1 MLKILEETHGRLFE
15 LVRHYVASMFDSELF
30 SSRGQGRTV
39 AISAFALAIPAG
51 LVLLDPPYLGIGSR
65 PVSAEALRAA
75 AIAGN
80 LALINLVMVCT
91 GLLAVLQWQS
101 LFPSRRDY
109 LALAGLPVGAR
120 QIFAARWIANSIF
133 SAGLVI
139 ALNLLPGVLAPHQ
152 FTSGA
157 EGAPRPLVWMAAG
170 GLGCLTMFFCVVA
183 LEGLLLNLLPGR
195 WFARASG
202 YAQGALIA
210 MLLFAGL
217 FSWFISDWD
226 QAAASRLPAFA
237 WAPQVWFLGLEQR
250 MLGSSDGFVAA
261 MAQRALLGG
270 CAAPALAAILY
281 LLSYGRARRRLLESP
296 YADTGRLRAGS
307 LLGVLS
313 RDPRQQAIL
322 HFMAK
327 TIARSPMHRTTLL
340 AYLGAALGLMFNA
353 LLLAGFHNW
362 SAHGPWEFAVLY
374 FPLGVSVILM
384 AGIRHVFSMPA
395 ELGANWIF
403 RAAESQGRAAWM
415 AAVERFVYAFI
426 ILPVFLISAPC
437 ALLVLSWATV
447 LRMTAMQWLVA
458 AAAFEFLFYSWQQ
471 LPFTCSY
478 VPGKR
483 PLVSQLATWI
493 GVLCAL
499 LPIVAITIAAASR
512 FNALFAIYCA
522 NFAAYWLWARR
533 RRREG
538 WGEARL
544 IYEDAADAMPDLG
557 IRNIRWV
564 PDRSL
569 TFAAPNE
576 ASVRAATVRER
587 GFPRL
592 HALLHR
598 RQLERDLDDELAFHL
613 AMRGKGARRQFG
625 NVTSIR
631 EQCRDPWTF
640 VWLETFLQDLRYGA
654 RQLRRSPGFTLVAAI
669 TLALGIGATTA
680 LFSMFDTV
688 LWRPIA
694 LPHLESLVVVE
705 QAVPNDIN
713 QVASAYPAD
722 LEDIRRSSSAI
733 QAMATWHIGFSNLV
747 ESSGEPVRVEQAR
760 VSDNFFELLGVQPAL
775 GRTLRAGASRE
786 AVLSDGCWRRRFGAD
801 PGVVGRTVRLDGEN
815 YTVIGVMPADFAFPR
830 AWKELWLPLELTAA
844 EMGSRSGTRLDS
856 IVRLRPGRTR
866 QMLAAELNTISRR
879 LEKIYPETNY
889 QRRFVAWPV
898 ERFWTGVYAGRF
910 AAFLMAGA
918 LFVLLIACANVANLQ
933 FARAAARA
941 REVAVRTAIG
951 AGRRRIIRQ
960 LVTESAL
967 VAGVG
972 VAIGLGAA
980 RWALALLK
988 AGIPAEMRHYMPQW
1002 SSIGLNPR
1010 ALAFAMG
1017 AATLSAMLAAL
1028 APALGCS
1035 RPNLVEALK
1044 EGGQVSAG
1052 GRKYRLRAFLVAG
1065 EIAAATVLVCGA
1077 ALMVRSF
1084 RAALDTGPALEPAA
1098 LLTLHVPLAPQRSD
1112 ELLGRLAA
1120 LPGVRSVAAGTALP
1134 HSRHWSDQAF
1144 TIEGRAPERG
1154 NQLTAQVQA
1163 VTPAYFETLRI
1174 PLLAGRRLSARD
1186 DERSPRAAVV
1196 SRYTAAKWWPGE
1208 AAPIGRHIRLAK
1220 GGWITI
1226 AGVVDDIQ
1234 TSVPDFGPSPTI
1246 YLPYAQFPSAET
1258 DVVLRVAGAAAPLA
1272 AAVRATV
1279 REFDRELPITNLNS
1293 MAELIRQES
1302 FGYAYM
1308 AWLMGIFGLLALGLS
1323 AIGVYGMMA
1332 HMVAASTHEIGI
1344 RVALGARPRGVLR
1357 MVFLRGMRIAGAG
1370 LGLGLIPALALA
1382 RLLMAFAGRLAGPPA
1397 TLLIVPLVLGAAAA
1411 LAIYVPAR
1419 RALRIDPIAALKEE

>member
-15 LVRHYVASMFDSELF
+15 LVRHYLASMFDSELF

-65 PVSAEALRAA
+65 PVAAEALRAA

-91 GLLAVLQWQS
+91 GLLAVLEWQS

-109 LALAGLPVGAR
+109 LALAGLPVCAR

-210 MLLFAGL
+210 VLLFAGL
-217 FSWFISDWD
+217 FSWFIADWD
-226 QAAASRLPAFA
+226 QAAASRLPVFA
-237 WAPQVWFLGLEQR
+237 WAPPVWFLGLEQR
-250 MLGSSDGFVAA
+250 MLGSPDGFAAA
-261 MAQRALLGG
+261 MAKRALLGA
-270 CAAPALAAILY
+270 CAAPVLAAILY

-327 TIARSPMHRTTLL
+327 TIARSSMHRTTLL

-362 SAHGPWEFAVLY
+362 SADGPWEFAVLY

-395 ELGANWIF
+395 ELGGNWIF
-403 RAAESQGRAAWM
+403 QAAESQGRAAWM
-415 AAVERFVYAFI
+415 AAVERFVYVFV

-437 ALLVLSWATV
+437 ALVVLPWATV

-522 NFAAYWLWARR
+522 NFAAYWIWARR

-569 TFAAPNE
+569 TFAAQNE
-576 ASVRAATVRER
+576 DSIRAATVRER
-587 GFPRL
+587 RFPRV

-598 RQLERDLDDELAFHL
+598 RQLEQDLDDELAFHL
-613 AMRGKGARRQFG
+613 AMRGAAARRPFG
-625 NVTSIR
+625 NVASIR
-631 EQCRDPWTF
+631 EQCRDLWTF
-640 VWLETFLQDLRYGA
+640 VWLETFLQDLKYGA
-654 RQLRRSPGFTLVAAI
+654 RQLRRSPGFTVVSAV

-694 LPHLESLVVVE
+694 LPHLESLAVVA

-713 QVASAYPAD
+713 QVASAPPAD

-733 QAMATWHIGFSNLV
+733 QDLASWHIGNSNLL
-747 ESSGEPVRVEQAR
+747 ESGEPVRVEQAR
-760 VSDNFFELLGVQPAL
+760 VTDNFFSVLGVQPAL
-775 GRTLRAGASRE
+775 GRALHAGDSRAV
-786 AVLSDGCWRRRFGAD
+786 VLSDACWRRRFAAD
-801 PGVVGRTVRLDGEN
+801 PAVVGRTMRLDGQN
-815 YTVIGVMPADFAFPR
+815 YTVTGVMPADFAFPR
-830 AWKELWLPLELTAA
+830 RWIELWLPLELTAA
-844 EMGSRSGTRLDS
+844 EAGSHSATILES
-856 IVRLRPGRTR
+856 IVRLKPRRTR
-866 QMLAAELNTISRR
+866 EMLAAELNTIARR
-879 LEKIYPETNY
+879 LEKMYPETND

-898 ERFWTGVYAGRF
+898 QRFWTGVYAGRF

-951 AGRRRIIRQ
+951 AGRRRIVRQ

-972 VAIGLGAA
+972 AVIGLGAA

-988 AGIPAEMRHYMPQW
+988 AGVPAEMRHYMPQLN
-1002 SSIGLNPR
+1002 SMGLNLR

-1035 RPNLVEALK
+1035 RPNLVGALK

-1052 GRKYRLRAFLVAG
+1052 RRKYRLRAFLVAG
-1065 EIAAATVLVCGA
+1065 EIAAATVLICGA
-1077 ALMVRSF
+1077 SMMVRSF
-1084 RAALDTGPALEPAA
+1084 RAALDTGPALEPAT
-1098 LLTLHVPLAPQRSD
+1098 LLTLHVPISAQRCD

-1120 LPGVRSVAAGTALP
+1120 VPGVRSVAAVTALP
-1134 HSRHWSDQAF
+1134 HSRHWSNQPF
-1144 TIEGRAPERG
+1144 TIEGRSPERG
-1154 NQLTAQVQA
+1154 HPFTAQVQS

-1174 PLLAGRRLSARD
+1174 PQLAGRRLSARD
-1186 DERSPRAAVV
+1186 DARSPRVAVV
-1196 SRYTAAKWWPGE
+1196 SRYMAAKWWPAE
-1208 AAPIGRHIRLAK
+1208 AAPIGRHIRLAQ
-1220 GGWITI
+1220 GDWITI

-1246 YLPYAQFPSAET
+1246 YLPYAQFPSPET

-1272 AAVRATV
+1272 SPVRTTV
-1279 REFDRELPITNLNS
+1279 HAFDRELPITNLNT

-1302 FGYAYM
+1302 FAYAYM

-1332 HMVAASTHEIGI
+1332 HMVAARTHEIGI

-1357 MVFLRGMRIAGAG
+1357 MVFLRGMRIAGLG
-1370 LGLGLIPALALA
+1370 LGVGLIPALALA
-1382 RLLMAFAGRLAGPPA
+1382 RLLMAFAGKLAGPPA
-1397 TLLIVPLVLGAAAA
+1397 SLLMVPMVLGAAAA

-1419 RALRIDPIAALKEE
+1419 RALRIDPLAALREE